1 MIHPAEDSK
10 TLIIKRSR
18 KESGPC

>member
-10 TLIIKRSR
+10 TLINRSR